1 MHCRLH
7 HGHTYSHHTMCSA
20 SCSGSDTQT
29 NIRLIDYHQVEKA
42 WFASGNFPLLQS
54 IHHQEY
60 PLESGRTAFCIVPE
74 NEMSHMLALIVAVV
88 AARAAHVSRRSTGG
102 TQEQEILNEL
112 LRNYDMRVR
121 PPPTNYSDPQGPV
134 TVRVNIMIRML
145 SKIDVVNMV
154 RDQKQLFVTVGRAVI
169 GWFVQF
175 QEYSMQLTFR
185 EQWIDSRLAYSQLGY
200 HNPPK
205 FLTVPHIK
213 NNLWIPDTFFPTEKA
228 AHRHLIDTD
237 NMFLRIHPDG
247 KVLYSSRISITSSCH
262 MQLQLYPF
270 DLQYC
275 DFDLVSYAH
284 TMKDIVYEW
293 DYSAPVQ
300 LKPGVGSDLPNFQLQ
315 NITTNDD
322 CTSHTNTG
330 SYACLR
336 MKLILKRQFSYYLV
350 QLYGP
355 TTMIVIVSWVSFWID
370 MHSTAGRVALGVT
383 TLLTMTTMQAAINAK
398 LPPVSY
404 VKVVDVWL
412 GACQTFVF
420 GALLEYAFVSY
431 KDSSRKD
438 EMAKSNATR
447 KAQKRRDK
455 MDIPA
460 SDAYQPPCTCHLYRD
475 MRPSLRDRLR
485 RYFTKPDYLPAKIDF
500 YARFYV
506 PLGFLAFNIVYW
518 TSCFM
523 MASKMYQI

>member
-1 MHCRLH
+1 ML
-7 HGHTYSHHTMCSA
+7 
-20 SCSGSDTQT
+20 
-29 NIRLIDYHQVEKA
+29 
-42 WFASGNFPLLQS
+42 
-54 IHHQEY
+54 
-60 PLESGRTAFCIVPE
+60 
-74 NEMSHMLALIVAVV
+74 LALIVAVAAAAA

-145 SKIDVVNMV
+145 SKIDVVNM
-154 RDQKQLFVTVGRAVI
+154 
-169 GWFVQF
+169 
-175 QEYSMQLTFR
+175 EYSMQLTFR

-438 EMAKSNATR
+438 EMAKNNATR